1 MFQYY
6 FMINNLIDRLGKPD
20 AIPLGDYSVSV
31 RYNVCTPF
39 GKLVYQKEIVI
50 YKNKVVALYI
60 QIDDKGWYLTGY
72 NPEMSSED
80 VLTDVVDKLIALT
93 RG

>member
-1 MFQYY
+1 
-6 FMINNLIDRLGKPD
+6 MINNLIDRLGRPD
-20 AIPLGDYSVSV
+20 TIPLGDYCLTV

-50 YKNKVVALYI
+50 YKNKVVALCI
-60 QIDDKGWYLTGY
+60 RIDDKGWYLTGY

-93 RG
+93 GE